1 MERKIVAHASDKRM
15 QLRNFPITR
24 LHLFYAKYSSSVA
37 SIFPIICAIVMQFVL
52 FYWMFHGYNWII
64 NATLDQPLS
73 NPNNISHS
81 LHFSSV
87 FPAPENCQLYTHSFV
102 VSFFFRFVDS
112 LFIISVNHSILR
124 TENVRSQ
131 FNCGQHSFILW
142 SLTCQKCFYGGF
154 FKFLYLSIWRLLR

>member
-73 NPNNISHS
+73 KSKQ
-81 LHFSSV
+81 HFTW
-87 FPAPENCQLYTHSFV
+87 PAFFIRFSCTWKLSIVYTFFRSE
-102 VSFFFRFVDS
+102 FFFLRFVDS

-131 FNCGQHSFILW
+131 FNCGQHSFIL
-142 SLTCQKCFYGGF
+142 
-154 FKFLYLSIWRLLR
+154 